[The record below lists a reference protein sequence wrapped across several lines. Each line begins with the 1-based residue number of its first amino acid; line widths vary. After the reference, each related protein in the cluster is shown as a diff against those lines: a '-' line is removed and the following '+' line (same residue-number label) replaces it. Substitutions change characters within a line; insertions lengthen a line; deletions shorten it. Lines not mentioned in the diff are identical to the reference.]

1 MNNQEK
7 ILEIIEE
14 QQRKF
19 LGSNEANLHASEE
32 IAEQFRPKLKQSE
45 LEKVYTLLFKGEI
58 SFSKATQILNGDEE
72 IIDDYNEKG
81 ESFFNDID

>member
-14 QQRKF
+14 QARTF
-19 LGSNEANLHASEE
+19 LGSNEANLHASEI
-32 IAEQFRPKLKQSE
+32 IAEQFCMKLTVLKVKTVF
-45 LEKVYTLLFKGEI
+45 EKLYSGEI